1 MEVKMFK
8 GIITPIVTPF
18 NRDPDQSINY
28 GALKTI
34 IEHLLNA
41 GVSAIF
47 ALGSNGE
54 FHVLTHKEK
63 IAVAKRV
70 VENVNHRVPVFAGT
84 GSCSTNEAI
93 LLSQEMEKIGVDA
106 LSVVNPYFIRP
117 NNNEIYKYYKEIAES
132 TNLPVILYNIPKN
145 TGYNIPVS
153 VVKELAKIRNIVGI
167 KDSSGDLNLVKQYQE
182 IAEDNAFQV
191 FIGSDLKI
199 LAAYKLGVRAAIAGT
214 SNLIPQI
221 LVKLDKAIN
230 SGDDSK
236 AEEIQKSIEVLHTTL
251 QLGTVPSILK
261 RSVELAGIAK
271 VGPARKPVGE
281 TTEEIDEKI
290 IEMLRFYNLY

>member
-1 MEVKMFK
+1 MFK

-18 NRDPDQSINY
+18 NRDADQSINY

-34 IEHLLNA
+34 IEYLLNA
-41 GVSAIF
+41 GVSAVF

-54 FHVLTHKEK
+54 FHVLNHEEK
-63 IAVAKRV
+63 IAVAKGV

-84 GSCSTNEAI
+84 GSCSTSEAI
-93 LLSQEMEKIGVDA
+93 SLSQEMEKIGVDA
-106 LSVVNPYFIRP
+106 LSVVNPYFIKP
-117 NNNEIYKYYKEIAES
+117 NNTEIYNYYKEIAEN

-153 VVKELAKIRNIVGI
+153 VVKELAKIRNVVGI

-182 IAEDNAFQV
+182 IAENKGFQV

-214 SNLIPQI
+214 SNLIPKV

-230 SGDDSK
+230 SGDNNK
-236 AEEIQKSIEVLHTTL
+236 AEELQESIEVLHTTL

-271 VGPARKPVGE
+271 VGPARKPVHE
-281 TTEEIDEKI
+281 TNKEVDKKI
-290 IEMLRFYNLY
+290 IKMLNFYGLRN